1 MHPVSKIAIL
11 AGAACGAQPLMA
23 ANIIPGNVTGI
34 NVTGTPGVLRAGS
47 PWGPGSTPSDANT
60 PADGLFVPE
69 QQQWNNGSFWWDH
82 DSSVN
87 QGPVY
92 WEVQLDQAYT
102 VDRFVVQADDNDRYL
117 VEYWDGGAW
126 LSAYTV
132 PFQFSFG
139 LVTRD
144 SGIGARITTDRFR
157 LSAID
162 GDNYFAV
169 SEFQAF
175 AAVPEP
181 ATWAML
187 ILGMGV
193 VGGAMR
199 RRTRTRYAFV

>member
-1 MHPVSKIAIL
+1 M
-11 AGAACGAQPLMA
+11 
-23 ANIIPGNVTGI
+23 
-34 NVTGTPGVLRAGS
+34 
-47 PWGPGSTPSDANT
+47 
-60 PADGLFVPE
+60 E
-69 QQQWNNGSFWWDH
+69 QWQLLVDQ

-199 RRTRTRYAFV
+199 RGTRTRYAFV